1 MIFPTIGI
9 HYEQD
14 KIRNN
19 LLRMNHERRL
29 EMCRQTTSTAA
40 ATILVP
46 IKPTA
51 TKLLFRYPLS
61 AGQPV

>member
-1 MIFPTIGI
+1 MKGV

-14 KIRNN
+14 NQKEIELNSKI
-19 LLRMNHERRL
+19 HHDRRL
-29 EMCRQTTSTAA
+29 EMCKKTTSTAA

-51 TKLLFRYPLS
+51 TKLLFRNPLS